1 MLARTPRPTTAE
13 LIEQIVDGMRP
24 FPRFPEV
31 FGPRDMSNR
40 TFLGTMKSP
49 DLEISRVIVRN
60 KMRALA
66 RKALSK

>member
-1 MLARTPRPTTAE
+1 MLAKTPTPTTAE
-13 LIEQIVDGMRP
+13 LIEQIVDGYPP
-24 FPRFPEV
+24 FPKFPEA

-40 TFLGTMKSP
+40 TYTGKMKSV

-66 RKALSK
+66 RKGTV